1 MNDFFIR
8 WSVFIVIRLTMR
20 AAVGSVILSQWFFLF
35 YIRRHTMT
43 TERTDEEQ
51 PFPSFAESRF
61 SIREGDGLQTRTWRH
76 GHSGGSF
83 HCVLCGEQA
92 YNHEFVS
99 TTIFD
104 GQQMLGDIC
113 DECVKAGPV
122 LVGNRIRTHAADLR
136 KEVEAFY
143 ALANDL
149 SKLDLAR
156 WSTLD
161 DISLAS
167 DLAQREFRRMVDERD
182 SGTMMFRF

>member
-122 LVGNRIRTHAADLR
+122 LVGNRIRTHAADPTC
-136 KEVEAFY
+136 
-143 ALANDL
+143 
-149 SKLDLAR
+149 AR
-156 WSTLD
+156 RSRHSMHWPTICRSWTWHGGVRWT
-161 DISLAS
+161 ISPS
-167 DLAQREFRRMVDERD
+167 RRTSPRESFAGWWT
-182 SGTMMFRF
+182 SATAGL